1 MSLALTY
8 KHKFLIMNK
17 KIFYIGVIICFYFV
31 LTANGQSQYG
41 QFYVRFAEKD
51 KSYSSLM
58 QTRRISASSRI
69 VESNT
74 LLSNL
79 PMKTIKGCR
88 LNEKAFSL
96 HVGKALDNCYKIS
109 FDGIDNEQENDSIFT
124 LLKKTPGIERVE
136 KATTAEIMDLGQ
148 NLPND
153 PLLHLNKITGG
164 WHLTQIG
171 FDKIYGKYHGSP
183 DVRVAIIDNAVWG
196 DHPDLQIKPENQYF
210 AYIEETG
217 NSAPPSNIP
226 QDYEC
231 GTMDGCESSEW
242 SHGTHCAGLVG
253 AITDNNE
260 GIASF
265 ASGVTLLSARASDV
279 MPRIMNRQMEC
290 VLWAADNGA
299 DILSLS
305 WGSSEMSDTEV
316 EIIENI
322 LKQGI
327 IVIAAAGNN
336 GNNVKMYPA
345 AIDGVISVASV
356 DSDNKISPFS
366 TYGNWVDIAAPGGYL
381 KDEEGNITP
390 TSDLILSTTYS
401 VSQQYRLDGLNEIDG
416 MFYDGKVGTSMATP
430 LVSSVVALMLSVNP
444 DLTSEDV
451 INILTST
458 ATKVDGLPISPD
470 GGVINAAAAVEK
482 AAETSG
488 IEANSMNAKA
498 DIYPEING
506 GLLTVHGAEEALRV
520 NIVNASG
527 NIIYNNKH
535 TEHIDISALPKGV
548 YLLNAIFREHTTTA
562 KFIKR

>member
-1 MSLALTY
+1 MSVS
-8 KHKFLIMNK
+8 KIIRIMNRK
-17 KIFYIGVIICFYFV
+17 KNILGILLCWCCFVSGY
-31 LTANGQSQYG
+31 GQSQYG
-41 QFYVRFAEKD
+41 TFYVKFAGD
-51 KSYSSLM
+51 SKSYSALRD
-58 QTRRISASSRI
+58 TKDNNINPRII
-69 VESNT
+69 ESQR
-74 LLSNL
+74 LFQNL
-79 PMKTIKGCR
+79 TQKQIKGTR
-88 LNEKAFSL
+88 LNRKALSL
-96 HVGKALDNCYKIS
+96 HVGGALQSCYQVN
-109 FDGIDNEQENDSIFT
+109 FDGIDNEQENDSIFAM
-124 LLKKTPGIERVE
+124 LSSMPGVERVE
-136 KATTAEIMDLGQ
+136 KATTMEIMSMDG
-148 NLPND
+148 NIPND
-153 PLLHLNKITGG
+153 PLLHLNQITGG
-164 WHLTQIG
+164 WHLNQIG

-279 MPRIMNRQMEC
+279 QPRTMNRQMEC
-290 VLWAADNGA
+290 LLWAVDNGA

-305 WGSSEMSDTEV
+305 WGSSGMSDTEV

-322 LKQGI
+322 LKQGV

-488 IEANSMNAKA
+488 IEANIMNAKA

-527 NIIYNNKH
+527 SIIYNNKY
-535 TEHIDISALPKGV
+535 TEHIDISALSKGV
-548 YLLNAIFREHTTTA
+548 YLLNAIFAEHTATA
-562 KFIKR
+562 KFVKR